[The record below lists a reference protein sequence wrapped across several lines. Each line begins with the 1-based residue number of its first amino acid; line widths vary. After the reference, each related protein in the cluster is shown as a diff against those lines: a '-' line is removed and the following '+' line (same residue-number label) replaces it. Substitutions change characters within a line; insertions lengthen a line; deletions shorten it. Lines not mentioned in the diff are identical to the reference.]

1 MKTFLQNDSPDF
13 RANLT
18 TGFVVGAMLGVALGM
33 GFGSILLGLAV
44 GMALGLALGIF
55 ISRRELPM
63 RYPMYLVRRMLLTGT
78 LFLLT
83 MMIFALAEGMASGAT
98 LILGAMVPTLAGALF
113 VYSIGS
119 AIASLDEM
127 QRRIQTEAIAI
138 GFGGT
143 AIALIPL
150 ALLDISTHSPS
161 HWLILSLIM
170 VSMWLVGKLW
180 TKRRYG

>member
-1 MKTFLQNDSPDF
+1 MKTLLQNDSPEF

-18 TGFVVGAMLGVALGM
+18 TGFVVGGVLGAFLGF
-33 GFGSILLGLAV
+33 GFGSILVGLVAGV
-44 GMALGLALGIF
+44 ALGLVLGII

-63 RYPMYLVRRMLLTGT
+63 RYPLYLVRRMLLTGT
-78 LFLLT
+78 LFAVTL
-83 MMIFALAEGMASGAT
+83 IVYSLAGGMAFGANRFMAV
-98 LILGAMVPTLAGALF
+98 LVPTLAGALF
-113 VYSIGS
+113 VFAMGA

-150 ALLDISTHSPS
+150 ALLDISMHSPS
-161 HWLILSLIM
+161 HWLILSVIM
-170 VSMWLVGKLW
+170 VSMWLVGKIW
-180 TKRRYG
+180 TKRKYG